1 MLPQNEI
8 IIKLINTMLKKL
20 SILVAALTA
29 ALLWS
34 CSTPT
39 NIAYFQD
46 AQDQQVLTNQYVT
59 PIRLKPMDQ
68 VSIIVNTR
76 ESAITAMFNKPYFTN
91 RIGETQSLTS
101 SSGSNSTLS
110 ANNISG
116 YTLDAEGNIDFPIIG
131 KINLAGKTREEA
143 ENHIKNLIIA
153 SKQTKEAVV
162 TVEFMNLGF
171 SVIGEVNRP
180 GRYKIDRDRF
190 TIFDALGLAQD
201 LTINGQ
207 RENVT
212 LLRHN
217 GQNDEVFKLNLL
229 DANQL
234 YSSPA
239 FYVQQGDVI
248 YVTPNDKRIR
258 ESTVNGNTL
267 RQSSTW
273 ISTASLAASL
283 LALMSRYRLR
293 L

>member
-1 MLPQNEI
+1 
-8 IIKLINTMLKKL
+8 MLKKL

-46 AQDQQVLTNQYVT
+46 SHDQQVLENQYVT

-76 ESAITAMFNKPYFTN
+76 VPEVTTMFNMPYFTN
-91 RIGETQSLTS
+91 RIGETQSLTT
-101 SSGSNSTLS
+101 GVSNTNYSLS

-116 YTLDAEGNIDFPIIG
+116 YTLDADGNIDFPILG
-131 KINLAGKTREEA
+131 KVNLAGKTREEA
-143 ENHIKNLIIA
+143 ANHIKELIIA
-153 SKQTKEAVV
+153 SNQTKEAVV

-171 SVIGEVNRP
+171 SVIGEVTRP

-190 TIFDALGLAQD
+190 TLFDALSLAGD
-201 LTINGQ
+201 LTIDGQ

-212 LLRHN
+212 LIRHN

-229 DANQL
+229 DAQQI

-248 YVTPNDKRIR
+248 YVTPNDKRMR

-267 RQSSTW
+267 RSSSTW
-273 ISTASLAASL
+273 ISMASLAASI
-283 LALMSRYRLR
+283 LALMSRYRLK

>member
-1 MLPQNEI
+1 MKALNN
-8 IIKLINTMLKKL
+8 LTMAVL
-20 SILVAALTA
+20 SA

-34 CSTPT
+34 CATPT

-46 AQDQQVLTNQYVT
+46 MEESQVLQNQKVT

-76 ESAITAMFNKPYFTN
+76 VPEVTAMFNMPYYTN

-101 SSGSNSTLS
+101 ASGTNYSLS
-110 ANNISG
+110 AGNISG
-116 YTLDAEGNIDFPIIG
+116 YTLDADGNIDFPVLG

-143 ENHIKNLIIA
+143 ANYIKDLIIA

-171 SVIGEVNRP
+171 SVLGEVTRP

-190 TIFDALGLAQD
+190 TIFDALGLAGD

-212 LLRHN
+212 LVRHN
-217 GQNDEVFKLNLL
+217 GQADEVFKLNLL
-229 DANQL
+229 DAGQL

-239 FYVQQGDVI
+239 FYVQQGDMI
-248 YVTPNDKRIR
+248 YVLPNEKRVR
-258 ESTVNGNTL
+258 ESTVNGNTV
-267 RQSSTW
+267 RSSSFW
-273 ISTASLAASL
+273 ISLASLTTSVIV
-283 LALMSRYRLR
+283 LMSNLSSHSSK
-293 L
+293 

>member
-1 MLPQNEI
+1 
-8 IIKLINTMLKKL
+8 MLKKL

-46 AQDQQVLTNQYVT
+46 TQDQQVLANQFVT

-76 ESAITAMFNKPYFTN
+76 ESVITAMFNKPYFTN

-101 SSGSNSTLS
+101 SSGSGSTLS
-110 ANNISG
+110 SNNISG

-248 YVTPNDKRIR
+248 YVTPNDKRMR

-267 RQSSTW
+267 RSSSTW
-273 ISTASLAASL
+273 ISMASLAASL

>member
-1 MLPQNEI
+1 
-8 IIKLINTMLKKL
+8 MLKKL

-46 AQDQQVLTNQYVT
+46 TQDQQVLTNQYVT
-59 PIRLKPMDQ
+59 PIRLKPLDQ

-76 ESAITAMFNKPYFTN
+76 EAMITSMFNKPYYTN

-273 ISTASLAASL
+273 ISMASLAASL

>member
-1 MLPQNEI
+1 MKALNN
-8 IIKLINTMLKKL
+8 LTMAVL
-20 SILVAALTA
+20 SA

-34 CSTPT
+34 CATPT

-46 AQDQQVLTNQYVT
+46 MEESQVLQNQKVT

-76 ESAITAMFNKPYFTN
+76 VPEVTAMFNMPYYTN

-101 SSGSNSTLS
+101 ASGTNYSLS
-110 ANNISG
+110 AGNISG
-116 YTLDAEGNIDFPIIG
+116 YTLDADGNIDFPVLG

-143 ENHIKNLIIA
+143 ANHIKNLIIA

-171 SVIGEVNRP
+171 SVLGEVTRP

-190 TIFDALGLAQD
+190 TIFDALGLAGD

-212 LLRHN
+212 LVRHN
-217 GQNDEVFKLNLL
+217 GQADEVFKLSLL
-229 DANQL
+229 DAGQL

-239 FYVQQGDVI
+239 FYVQQGDMI
-248 YVTPNDKRIR
+248 YVLPNEKRVR
-258 ESTVNGNTL
+258 ESTVNGNTV
-267 RQSSTW
+267 RSSSFW
-273 ISTASLAASL
+273 ISLASLTTSVIV
-283 LALMSRYRLR
+283 LMSNLSSHSSK
-293 L
+293 

>member
-1 MLPQNEI
+1 M
-8 IIKLINTMLKKL
+8 KVKFSLI
-20 SILVAALTA
+20 AAA
-29 ALLWS
+29 VISVLLWS

-39 NIAYFQD
+39 NINYFQD
-46 AQDQQVLTNQYVT
+46 VDNNSVLQAQNVT

-76 ESAITAMFNKPYFTN
+76 VPEVTAMFNVPYYQN

-101 SSGSNSTLS
+101 GVGSNIGNSIT
-110 ANNISG
+110 ANNITG
-116 YTLDAEGNIDFPIIG
+116 YTLDADGNIDFPVIG

-143 ENHIKNLIIA
+143 ANFIKEKIIA

-171 SVIGEVNRP
+171 SVIGEVGRP

-190 TIFDALGLAQD
+190 TIFDALGLAGD
-201 LTINGQ
+201 LTIDGK

-212 LLRHN
+212 LIRHT
-217 GQNDEVFKLNLL
+217 GLNDEVYKLNLL
-229 DANQL
+229 DAAQV

-239 FYVQQGDVI
+239 FYIQQGDMI
-248 YVTPNDKRIR
+248 YVTPSDKRIR

-273 ISTASLAASL
+273 ISMASLAASII
-283 LALMSRYRLR
+283 ALMSRYRIKL
-293 L
+293 

>member
-1 MLPQNEI
+1 MKALNN
-8 IIKLINTMLKKL
+8 LTMAVL
-20 SILVAALTA
+20 SA

-34 CSTPT
+34 CATPT

-46 AQDQQVLTNQYVT
+46 MEESQVLQNQKVT

-76 ESAITAMFNKPYFTN
+76 VPEVTAMFNMPYYTN

-101 SSGSNSTLS
+101 ASGTNYSLAAS
-110 ANNISG
+110 NISG
-116 YTLDAEGNIDFPIIG
+116 YTLDADGNIDFPVLG

-143 ENHIKNLIIA
+143 ANYIKELIVA

-171 SVIGEVNRP
+171 SVLGEVTRP

-190 TIFDALGLAQD
+190 TIFDALGLAGD

-212 LLRHN
+212 LVRHN
-217 GQNDEVFKLNLL
+217 GQADEVFKLNLL
-229 DANQL
+229 DAGQL

-239 FYVQQGDVI
+239 FYVQQGDMI
-248 YVTPNDKRIR
+248 YVLPNEKRVR
-258 ESTVNGNTL
+258 ESTVNGNTV
-267 RQSSTW
+267 RSSSFW
-273 ISTASLAASL
+273 ISLASLTTSVIV
-283 LALMSRYRLR
+283 LMSNLSSHSSSK
-293 L
+293 

>member
-1 MLPQNEI
+1 MRKSFI
-8 IIKLINTMLKKL
+8 
-20 SILVAALTA
+20 VAALSA
-29 ALLWS
+29 AMLWS

-39 NIAYFQD
+39 NVASFQD
-46 AQDQQVLTNQYVT
+46 TTDQQVLANQEVS

-68 VSIIVNTR
+68 ISIIVNTR
-76 ESAITAMFNKPYFTN
+76 VPEVTAMFNKPYYTN
-91 RIGETQSLTS
+91 RIGETQSVTS
-101 SSGSNSTLS
+101 NAGASNTIT

-116 YTLDAEGNIDFPIIG
+116 YTLDAEGNIDFPVIG
-131 KINLAGKTREEA
+131 QVNLVGKTREEA
-143 ENHIKNLIIA
+143 STHIKNLIIA

-171 SVIGEVNRP
+171 SVIGEVSRP

-190 TIFDALGLAQD
+190 TIFDALSLAGD

-212 LLRHN
+212 LVRHN
-217 GQNDEVFKLNLL
+217 GQNDEVYKINLL
-229 DANQL
+229 DASQL

-239 FYVQQGDVI
+239 FYIQQGDMI

-267 RQSSTW
+267 RSSSTW
-273 ISTASLAASL
+273 ISMASLAASL
-283 LALMSRYRLR
+283 LALMSRYRIF
-293 L
+293 

>member
-1 MLPQNEI
+1 MKALNN
-8 IIKLINTMLKKL
+8 LTMAVL
-20 SILVAALTA
+20 AA

-34 CSTPT
+34 CATPT

-46 AQDQQVLTNQYVT
+46 MEESQVLQNQKVT

-76 ESAITAMFNKPYFTN
+76 VPEVTAMFNMPYYTN

-101 SSGSNSTLS
+101 ASGTNYSLS
-110 ANNISG
+110 AGNISG
-116 YTLDAEGNIDFPIIG
+116 YTLDADGNIDFPVLG

-143 ENHIKNLIIA
+143 ANHIKNLIIA

-171 SVIGEVNRP
+171 SVLGEVTRP

-190 TIFDALGLAQD
+190 TIFDALGLAGD

-212 LLRHN
+212 LVRHN
-217 GQNDEVFKLNLL
+217 GQADEVFKLNLL
-229 DANQL
+229 DAGQL

-239 FYVQQGDVI
+239 FYVQQGDMI
-248 YVTPNDKRIR
+248 YVLPNEKRVR
-258 ESTVNGNTL
+258 ESTVNGNTV
-267 RQSSTW
+267 RSSSFW
-273 ISTASLAASL
+273 ISLASLTTSVIVL
-283 LALMSRYRLR
+283 VSNLSSHSSK
-293 L
+293 

>member
-1 MLPQNEI
+1 MR
-8 IIKLINTMLKKL
+8 KKISL
-20 SILVAALTA
+20 LTA
-29 ALLWS
+29 ALSAVLFWS

-46 AQDQQVLTNQYVT
+46 MTDQQVLAAQDVS

-68 VSIIVNTR
+68 ISIIVNTR
-76 ESAITAMFNKPYFTN
+76 VPEVTAMFNKPYYSN

-101 SSGSNSTLS
+101 SAGTYNSIT

-116 YTLDAEGNIDFPIIG
+116 YTLDADGNIDFPVIG
-131 KINLAGKTREEA
+131 TVNLAGKTREEA
-143 ENHIKNLIIA
+143 STYIKNLIIA

-171 SVIGEVNRP
+171 SVIGEVGRP

-190 TIFDALGLAQD
+190 TIFDALGLAGD

-207 RENVT
+207 RENIT
-212 LLRHN
+212 LVRHN
-217 GQNDEVFKLNLL
+217 GQNDEVYKVNLL
-229 DANQL
+229 DASQL

-239 FYVQQGDVI
+239 LYIQQGDMI
-248 YVTPNDKRIR
+248 YVTPNDKRMR

-267 RQSSTW
+267 RSSSTR
-273 ISTASLAASL
+273 ISMASLAASI
-283 LALMSRYRLR
+283 LALMSRYRLF
-293 L
+293 

>member
-1 MLPQNEI
+1 MRTRISL
-8 IIKLINTMLKKL
+8 
-20 SILVAALTA
+20 LTA
-29 ALLWS
+29 ALSAVLFWS
-34 CSTPT
+34 CATPT
-39 NIAYFQD
+39 NIVYFQD
-46 AQDQQVLTNQYVT
+46 TQDQQALQAQNVT
-59 PIRLKPMDQ
+59 DIRLKPMDQ
-68 VSIIVNTR
+68 ISIIVNTR
-76 ESAITAMFNKPYFTN
+76 EPLITAMFNMPYYSN

-101 SSGSNSTLS
+101 SAGSNYSLS

-116 YTLDAEGNIDFPIIG
+116 YTLDADGNIDFPVIG

-143 ENHIKNLIIA
+143 AKHVKDMIIA

-171 SVIGEVNRP
+171 SVIGEVTRP

-190 TIFDALGLAQD
+190 TIFDALGLAGD

-212 LLRHN
+212 LIRHN
-217 GQNDEVFKLNLL
+217 GENDEVFKLNLL
-229 DANQL
+229 DASQV

-239 FYVQQGDVI
+239 FYVQQGDMI

-273 ISTASLAASL
+273 ISMASLAASL
-283 LALMSRYRLR
+283 LALMSRYRVKL
-293 L
+293 

>member
-1 MLPQNEI
+1 MKALNN
-8 IIKLINTMLKKL
+8 LTMAVL
-20 SILVAALTA
+20 SA

-34 CSTPT
+34 CATPT

-46 AQDQQVLTNQYVT
+46 MEESQVLQNKKVT

-76 ESAITAMFNKPYFTN
+76 VPEVTAMFNMPYYTN

-101 SSGSNSTLS
+101 ASGTNYSLS
-110 ANNISG
+110 ASNISG
-116 YTLDAEGNIDFPIIG
+116 YTLDADGNIDFPVLG

-143 ENHIKNLIIA
+143 ANYIKDLIIA

-171 SVIGEVNRP
+171 SVLGEVTRP

-190 TIFDALGLAQD
+190 TIFDALGLAGD

-212 LLRHN
+212 LVRHN
-217 GQNDEVFKLNLL
+217 GQADEVFKLNLL
-229 DANQL
+229 DAGQL

-239 FYVQQGDVI
+239 FYVQQGDMI
-248 YVTPNDKRIR
+248 YVLPNEKRVR
-258 ESTVNGNTL
+258 ESTVNGNTV
-267 RQSSTW
+267 RSSSFW
-273 ISTASLAASL
+273 ISLASLTTSVIV
-283 LALMSRYRLR
+283 LMSNLSSHSSSK
-293 L
+293 

>member
-1 MLPQNEI
+1 MKALNN
-8 IIKLINTMLKKL
+8 LTMAVL
-20 SILVAALTA
+20 AA

-34 CSTPT
+34 CATPT

-46 AQDQQVLTNQYVT
+46 MEESQVLQNQKVT

-76 ESAITAMFNKPYFTN
+76 VPEVTAMFNMPYYTN

-101 SSGSNSTLS
+101 ASGTNYSLS
-110 ANNISG
+110 ASNISG
-116 YTLDAEGNIDFPIIG
+116 YTLDADGNIDFPVLG

-143 ENHIKNLIIA
+143 ANYVKDLIIA

-171 SVIGEVNRP
+171 SVLGEVTRP

-190 TIFDALGLAQD
+190 TIFDALGLAGD

-212 LLRHN
+212 LVRHN
-217 GQNDEVFKLNLL
+217 GQADEVFKLNLL
-229 DANQL
+229 DAGQL

-239 FYVQQGDVI
+239 FYVQQGDMI
-248 YVTPNDKRIR
+248 YVLPNEKRVR
-258 ESTVNGNTL
+258 ESTVNGNTV
-267 RQSSTW
+267 RSSSFW
-273 ISTASLAASL
+273 ISLASLTTSVIV
-283 LALMSRYRLR
+283 LMSNLSSHSSSK
-293 L
+293 

>member
-1 MLPQNEI
+1 
-8 IIKLINTMLKKL
+8 MLKKKG
-20 SILVAALTA
+20 ILVAALFATF
-29 ALLWS
+29 LWS

-46 AQDQQVLTNQYVT
+46 ITDQQVLASQEVS

-68 VSIIVNTR
+68 ISIIVNTR
-76 ESAITAMFNKPYFTN
+76 VPEVTAMFNKPYYTN
-91 RIGETQSLTS
+91 RIGETQSVTS
-101 SSGSNSTLS
+101 NAGASNNIT

-116 YTLDAEGNIDFPIIG
+116 YTLDADGNIDFPVIG
-131 KINLAGKTREEA
+131 NVNLVGKTREEA
-143 ENHIKNLIIA
+143 STHIKNLILA

-190 TIFDALGLAQD
+190 TVFDALSLAGD

-207 RENVT
+207 RESVT
-212 LLRHN
+212 LVRHN
-217 GQNDEVFKLNLL
+217 GQNDEVYKINLL
-229 DANQL
+229 DASQL

-239 FYVQQGDVI
+239 FYIQQGDMI

-273 ISTASLAASL
+273 ISMASLAASI
-283 LALMSRYRLR
+283 LALMSRYRLF
-293 L
+293 

>member
-1 MLPQNEI
+1 MKALNN
-8 IIKLINTMLKKL
+8 LTMAVL
-20 SILVAALTA
+20 SA

-34 CSTPT
+34 CATPT

-46 AQDQQVLTNQYVT
+46 MEESQVLQNQKVT

-76 ESAITAMFNKPYFTN
+76 VPEVTAMFNMPYYTN

-101 SSGSNSTLS
+101 ASGTNYSLS
-110 ANNISG
+110 ATNISG
-116 YTLDAEGNIDFPIIG
+116 YTLDADGNIDFPVLG

-143 ENHIKNLIIA
+143 ANYIKDLIIA

-171 SVIGEVNRP
+171 SVLGEVTRP

-190 TIFDALGLAQD
+190 TIFDALGLAGD

-212 LLRHN
+212 LVRHN
-217 GQNDEVFKLNLL
+217 GQADEVFKLNLL
-229 DANQL
+229 DAGQL

-239 FYVQQGDVI
+239 FYVQQGDMI
-248 YVTPNDKRIR
+248 YVLPNEKRVR
-258 ESTVNGNTL
+258 ESTVNGNTV
-267 RQSSTW
+267 RSSSFW
-273 ISTASLAASL
+273 ISLASLTTSVIV
-283 LALMSRYRLR
+283 LMSNLSSHSSSK
-293 L
+293 

>member
-1 MLPQNEI
+1 MR
-8 IIKLINTMLKKL
+8 KKISL
-20 SILVAALTA
+20 LTA
-29 ALLWS
+29 ALSAVLFWS

-46 AQDQQVLTNQYVT
+46 MTDQQVLAAQDVS

-68 VSIIVNTR
+68 ISIIVNTR
-76 ESAITAMFNKPYFTN
+76 VPEVTAMFNKPYYSN

-101 SSGSNSTLS
+101 SAGTYNSIT

-116 YTLDAEGNIDFPIIG
+116 YTLDADGNIDFPVIG
-131 KINLAGKTREEA
+131 TVNLAGKTREEA
-143 ENHIKNLIIA
+143 STYIKNLIIA

-171 SVIGEVNRP
+171 SVIGEVGRP

-190 TIFDALGLAQD
+190 TIFDALGLAGD

-207 RENVT
+207 RENIT
-212 LLRHN
+212 LVRHN
-217 GQNDEVFKLNLL
+217 GQNDEVYKVNLL
-229 DANQL
+229 DASQL

-239 FYVQQGDVI
+239 FYIQQGDMI
-248 YVTPNDKRIR
+248 YVTPNDKRMR

-267 RQSSTW
+267 RSSSTW
-273 ISTASLAASL
+273 ISMASLAASI
-283 LALMSRYRLR
+283 LALMSRYRLF
-293 L
+293 

>member
-1 MLPQNEI
+1 MR
-8 IIKLINTMLKKL
+8 KTK
-20 SILVAALTA
+20 SILVVALTA
-29 ALLWS
+29 TLLWS

-46 AQDQQVLTNQYVT
+46 MTDQQVLDNPNVS

-76 ESAITAMFNKPYFTN
+76 EAMITSMFNKPYYSN

-101 SSGSNSTLS
+101 SAGTNYTLS

-116 YTLDAEGNIDFPIIG
+116 YTLDAEGNIDFPVVG

-143 ENHIKNLIIA
+143 EEHIKNMIIA

-171 SVIGEVNRP
+171 SVLGEVTRP

-190 TIFDALGLAQD
+190 TIFDALGLAGD

-212 LLRHN
+212 IVRHN
-217 GQNDEVFKLNLL
+217 GQNDEVYKLNLL
-229 DANQL
+229 DANQI

-239 FYVQQGDVI
+239 FYVQQGDMI
-248 YVTPNDKRIR
+248 YVTPNDKRMR

-267 RQSSTW
+267 RSSSTW
-273 ISTASLAASL
+273 ISMASLAASL
-283 LALMSRYRLR
+283 IALMSRYRLR

>member
-1 MLPQNEI
+1 MKALNN
-8 IIKLINTMLKKL
+8 LTMAVL
-20 SILVAALTA
+20 AA

-34 CSTPT
+34 CATPT

-46 AQDQQVLTNQYVT
+46 MEESQVLQNQKVT

-68 VSIIVNTR
+68 VSIIVNAR
-76 ESAITAMFNKPYFTN
+76 VPEVTAMFNMPYYTN

-101 SSGSNSTLS
+101 ASGTNYSLS
-110 ANNISG
+110 ATNISG
-116 YTLDAEGNIDFPIIG
+116 YTLDADGNIDFPVLG

-143 ENHIKNLIIA
+143 ANYVKDLIIA

-171 SVIGEVNRP
+171 SVLGEVTRP

-190 TIFDALGLAQD
+190 TIFDALGLAGD

-212 LLRHN
+212 LVRHN
-217 GQNDEVFKLNLL
+217 GQADEVFKLNLL
-229 DANQL
+229 DAGQL

-239 FYVQQGDVI
+239 FYVQQGDMI
-248 YVTPNDKRIR
+248 YVLPNEKRVR
-258 ESTVNGNTL
+258 ESTVNGNTV
-267 RQSSTW
+267 RSSSFW
-273 ISTASLAASL
+273 ISLASLTTSVIV
-283 LALMSRYRLR
+283 LMSNLSSHSSSK
-293 L
+293 

>member
-1 MLPQNEI
+1 MKALNN
-8 IIKLINTMLKKL
+8 LTMAVL
-20 SILVAALTA
+20 SA

-34 CSTPT
+34 CATPT

-46 AQDQQVLTNQYVT
+46 MEESQVLQNQKVT

-76 ESAITAMFNKPYFTN
+76 VPEVTAMFNMPYYTN

-101 SSGSNSTLS
+101 ASGTNYSLS
-110 ANNISG
+110 AGNISG
-116 YTLDAEGNIDFPIIG
+116 YTLDADGNIDFPVLG

-143 ENHIKNLIIA
+143 ANHIKNLIIA

-171 SVIGEVNRP
+171 SVLGEVTRP

-190 TIFDALGLAQD
+190 TIFDALGLAGD

-212 LLRHN
+212 LVRHN
-217 GQNDEVFKLNLL
+217 GQADEVFKLNLL
-229 DANQL
+229 DAGQL
-234 YSSPA
+234 YSSSA
-239 FYVQQGDVI
+239 FYVQQGDMI
-248 YVTPNDKRIR
+248 YVLPNEKRVR
-258 ESTVNGNTL
+258 ESTVNGNTV
-267 RQSSTW
+267 RSSSFW
-273 ISTASLAASL
+273 ISLASLTTSVIVL
-283 LALMSRYRLR
+283 VSNLSSHSSK
-293 L
+293 